1 MRKLRIALLFVLVL
15 VMTACSGHR
24 FDDIRFTSV
33 RLVSLSPEG
42 FSSVSAV
49 VEVGIDNPTV
59 AFNVEN
65 IEGVARF
72 QGQEALHMT
81 GEKLSVAA
89 HSEGLYQLPLQGS
102 MAEGFNPLR
111 LLRLLGDE
119 ASFDDISF
127 DLRARVALRSG
138 IGKNIEVLDI
148 PLSELLGGTV
158 IENHENTMQ

>member
-81 GEKLSVAA
+81 GEKLS
-89 HSEGLYQLPLQGS
+89 
-102 MAEGFNPLR
+102 AEGFNPLR